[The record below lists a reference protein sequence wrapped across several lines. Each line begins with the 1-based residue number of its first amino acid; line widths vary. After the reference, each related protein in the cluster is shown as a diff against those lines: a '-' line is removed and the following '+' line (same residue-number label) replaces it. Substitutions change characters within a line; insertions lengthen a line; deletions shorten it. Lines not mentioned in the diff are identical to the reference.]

1 MNIKEI
7 VKQIAEETNRAERT
21 NELLKKEQIKLVK
34 ELESTINKH
43 FRGVE
48 VRVMASESKLKVL
61 INDNTVLYHTYNK
74 TSFYNITR
82 KLAYKIIEEYE
93 SVYGEIEKEQDN
105 CHATLTQTLCNN
117 DLIDA
122 TRYATNVLLNNEY

>member
-7 VKQIAEETNRAERT
+7 GQHITEETNRAEHT
-21 NELLKKEQIKLVK
+21 LELLKKEQIKLVK

-48 VRVMASESKLKVL
+48 VRIMVSESFLNVF
-61 INDNTVLYHTYNK
+61 INDGLVLDYNYNK
-74 TSFYNITR
+74 TIFYYITR

-93 SVYGEIEKEQDN
+93 KVYGEVEE
-105 CHATLTQTLCNN
+105 
-117 DLIDA
+117 
-122 TRYATNVLLNNEY
+122 